1 MADDDTTCDDD
12 KRRVRSVSA
21 CLDAIYFLS
30 DARRHKDE
38 EIARNPNID
47 LSFADAGDQQY
58 VSVADTR
65 PDLGD
70 NRKVAL

>member
-1 MADDDTTCDDD
+1 MADDNTTCDDD
-12 KRRVRSVSA
+12 KRRVRPVSA
-21 CLDAIYFLS
+21 CLDAIYFL
-30 DARRHKDE
+30 
-38 EIARNPNID
+38 EIARNPNIN

-58 VSVADTR
+58 VSVTDTR